1 MITLTI
7 TRSDLASRVP
17 EIMAETDPNG
27 PLGKVMGRGLANC
40 LKAHFRQ
47 RNQTPNA
54 LGGARTNF
62 WTAVGAAVQNPVQEP
77 GAVTVAVS
85 HPHLGHKLY
94 GGTVLPTKRKWL
106 AIPVTAAAHG
116 HSPRVMTDLLYVK
129 GGDNL
134 LFDRPKSA
142 SSSPF
147 ETGGFL
153 VRKESAGLRVLYVL
167 KAGVTHRADP
177 TALPTEAALL
187 EAAAAAARSYL
198 TD

>member
-1 MITLTI
+1 MLSLTI
-7 TRSDLASRVP
+7 THADLTSRVP
-17 EIMAETDPNG
+17 EIMAETDPAG

-40 LKAHFRQ
+40 LKKHFRE

-62 WTAVGAAVQNPVQEP
+62 WTAVGAAVQNPVQET

-85 HPHLGHKLY
+85 HPHLAHKVY
-94 GGTVLPTKRKWL
+94 GGTIVPTKRKWL
-106 AIPVTAAAHG
+106 AIPVSAAAHG

-129 GGDNL
+129 GGDTL
-134 LFDRPKSA
+134 IFDKPKQPSA
-142 SSSPF
+142 SSF
-147 ETGGFL
+147 KTGGFL

-177 TALPTEAALL
+177 NALPSEAVLL
-187 EAAAAAARSYL
+187 DAAAAAARSYL
-198 TD
+198 SE